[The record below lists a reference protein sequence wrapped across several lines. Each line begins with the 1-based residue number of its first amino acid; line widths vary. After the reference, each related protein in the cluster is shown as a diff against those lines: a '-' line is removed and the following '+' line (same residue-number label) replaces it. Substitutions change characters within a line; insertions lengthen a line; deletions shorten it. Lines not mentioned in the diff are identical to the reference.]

1 MPRRADPHK
10 RPSKDQM
17 AGRVSI
23 DAAAIDL
30 EAVLQALRTIDR
42 DAPDVEAQR
51 TRDPATEA

>member
-1 MPRRADPHK
+1 
-10 RPSKDQM
+10 M

-42 DAPDVEAQR
+42 DAPDVEARR